1 MKSKPAVILLLMM
14 ITVFAAG
21 HEIIISQGENSPF
34 ASYKAQTKGL
44 AISVELPGTIK
55 NEDAVSRSY
64 VIKVKP
70 ADEYDYEPLFKSM
83 SAQVNKESIRQG
95 VYYLSDDPLPRRVLN
110 YSLPGHSLSTLEEA
124 DLWIEQKLN
133 EWGYQPQRDETQVR
147 AFGRDFSKP
156 AAHQYAPPP
165 EGAPYF
171 TAHNIIAEKRGTANP
186 GSIIAVI
193 AHKDSQSWIASPGAN
208 DNAIGTCTALELA
221 RVMKDYKPRHTLM
234 FIFCNEEHTPWTSIT
249 AAKNIKEAGL
259 DVLALINLDA
269 VGGKSEDKSGRLINV
284 TRFTTPEGERLA
296 DLNIR
301 LNDRFSIGLEQ
312 SKYLSEN
319 PGDDDG
325 SFIKAGFPWAVL
337 NIGSMPYSDPN
348 YHLET
353 DTPEKVD
360 YDTAEKVVSLTLAL
374 ILHLDHNGRP

>member
-1 MKSKPAVILLLMM
+1 
-14 ITVFAAG
+14 
-21 HEIIISQGENSPF
+21 
-34 ASYKAQTKGL
+34 
-44 AISVELPGTIK
+44 
-55 NEDAVSRSY
+55 
-64 VIKVKP
+64 
-70 ADEYDYEPLFKSM
+70 
-83 SAQVNKESIRQG
+83 
-95 VYYLSDDPLPRRVLN
+95 
-110 YSLPGHSLSTLEEA
+110 LPGHSLSTLEEA
-124 DLWIEQKLN
+124 DLWIEKNLTD
-133 EWGYQPQRDETQVR
+133 WGYNSHRDETQVR

-156 AAHQYAPPP
+156 LAHQYAPPP
-165 EGAPYF
+165 DGAPYY
-171 TAHNIIAEKRGTANP
+171 TAHNIIAENKGSVSP
-186 GSIIAVI
+186 GRIIAII
-193 AHKDSQSWIASPGAN
+193 AHKDSQSWISSPGAN
-208 DNAIGTCTALELA
+208 DNAIGTCAALELA
-221 RVMKDYKPRHTLM
+221 RIMKNYNPKHTLM
-234 FIFCNEEHTPWTSIT
+234 FIFCNEEHTPWTSVT
-249 AAKNIKEAGL
+249 AAKNIKEAGH

-269 VGGKSEDKSGRLINV
+269 VGGKSADKSGLLINV

-296 DLNIR
+296 DLNKR

-312 SKYLSEN
+312 SKYRSEN